1 MERNLRLQRRFERRL
16 LNIERWEFNKPMK
29 PLEQRQ
35 EYVDYMG
42 GKQMP
47 ANAFNSALDI
57 FSDYTYADVLKEHC
71 TRQLDFEG
79 EVWYQ
84 KTRPIEIKSNEAI
97 HLARPSE
104 VKGTIV

>member
-1 MERNLRLQRRFERRL
+1 MEKDLRLQRRFERRL

-35 EYVDYMG
+35 EYVDYMTG
-42 GKQMP
+42 RQMP

-57 FSDYTYADVLKEHC
+57 FSDYVFPEVIKEHA

-84 KTRPIEIKSNEAI
+84 KTRPIEIKSNEAL
-97 HLARPSE
+97 HLSRPSE
-104 VKGTIV
+104 VKSIV